1 MKKMT
6 DNMEEATNKKYSA
19 YNAIYSVDIE
29 SRIKNIFW
37 GLFITMICILFV
49 PWTQNINTSG
59 IVTTQFQEQRPQQIN
74 SVIPGKI
81 IKWWVKEGDFV
92 QKGDTIVEL
101 ADTKDDYLD
110 PRLIERTNDQLIAKK
125 QKVDFYDNKIS
136 SINGQLIAI
145 EAGFKL
151 KESSIRNKI
160 QQLER
165 KILIDSAELAAAKI
179 DLEVGTNQF
188 NRAGKMLND
197 GIISLV
203 DYERRTQ
210 SFNKAKAGF
219 QEKQQ
224 KFLNTKQ
231 DVLIARIEL
240 NTLKQD
246 VNDKLFKL
254 KGEIASSNTEKSTV
268 IAEVA
273 KNENELS
280 NYRIRGSQ
288 KWLVAPQTGQIIKAK
303 KAGIN
308 EIVKEG
314 EMIVEIVPNVFL
326 YAVELF
332 VKPMD
337 LALLNKG
344 QDVRLQ
350 FDGYPA
356 IVFSGWPSSSY
367 GTFAGKISAIETN
380 RSESGKFR
388 VLIIPDQTVKKWPT
402 NLKIGTGAKGF
413 ALLNDVPIWYELW
426 RQLNGFPPDFYTVEV
441 KGKEKEKGKERETNE
456 K

>member
-1 MKKMT
+1 MKKEIDT
-6 DNMEEATNKKYSA
+6 IDEETGKKYSA
-19 YNAIYSVDIE
+19 YNSIYSVDIE
-29 SRIKNIFW
+29 TRIKNIFW
-37 GLFITMICILFV
+37 GLFFVLVFILFV

-74 SVIPGKI
+74 SIIPGKI

-110 PRLIERTNDQLIAKK
+110 PRLIERTNDQLTAKK
-125 QKVDFYDNKIS
+125 QKVDFYDSKITN
-136 SINGQLIAI
+136 INGQLVAI

-151 KESSIRNKI
+151 QEAAIKNKI

-165 KILIDSAELAAAKI
+165 KILIDSAELSAAKI
-179 DLEVGTNQF
+179 DLEVGTNQY

-231 DVLIARIEL
+231 DVLIARIDL
-240 NTLKQD
+240 NSLKQE

-254 KGEIASSNTEKSTV
+254 KGDIANSNTEKSTV

-288 KWLVAPQTGQIIKAK
+288 KWLLAPQTGQIIKAK

-314 EMIVEIVPNVFL
+314 EMIVEIVPNSFK

-337 LALLNKG
+337 LALINKG

-356 IVFSGWPSSSY
+356 IVFSGWPNSSY

-380 RSESGKFR
+380 RNENGQFR
-388 VLIIPDQTVKKWPT
+388 VLIIPDMTEKKWPS
-402 NLKIGTGAKGF
+402 NLKIGTGAQGF

-426 RQLNGFPPDFYTVEV
+426 RQLNGFPPDFYTIEI
-441 KGKEKEKGKERETNE
+441 KGKDIKTNE
-456 K
+456 KK

>member
-1 MKKMT
+1 MKKEIDT
-6 DNMEEATNKKYSA
+6 IDEETGKKYSA
-19 YNAIYSVDIE
+19 YNSIYSVDIE

-37 GLFITMICILFV
+37 GLFFVLVFILFV

-74 SVIPGKI
+74 SIIPGKI

-125 QKVDFYDNKIS
+125 QKVDFYDSKITN
-136 SINGQLIAI
+136 IKGQIIAI
-145 EAGFKL
+145 EEGFKL
-151 KESSIRNKI
+151 KESAIRNKI

-165 KILIDSAELAAAKI
+165 KILIDSAELSAAKI
-179 DLEVGTNQF
+179 DLEVGTNQY

-254 KGEIASSNTEKSTV
+254 KGDIANSNTEKSTV

-280 NYRIRGSQ
+280 NYRIRGGQ

-314 EMIVEIVPNVFL
+314 EMIVEIVPNSFK

-337 LALLNKG
+337 LALINKG

-356 IVFSGWPSSSY
+356 IVFSGWPNSSY

-380 RSESGKFR
+380 RNENGQFR
-388 VLIIPDQTVKKWPT
+388 VLIIPDMTEKNWPS
-402 NLKIGTGAKGF
+402 NLKIGTGAQGF

-426 RQLNGFPPDFYTVEV
+426 RQLNGFPPDFYTLEV
-441 KGKEKEKGKERETNE
+441 KGKDIKANE
-456 K
+456 KK

>member
-1 MKKMT
+1 MKKVV
-6 DNMEEATNKKYSA
+6 DNIDEETGKKYSA
-19 YNAIYSVDIE
+19 YNSIYRVDIE

-37 GLFITMICILFV
+37 GLFFILIFILFV

-74 SVIPGKI
+74 SIIPGKI

-125 QKVDFYDNKIS
+125 QKVEFYDNKITN
-136 SINGQLIAI
+136 IKGQIIAI
-145 EAGFKL
+145 EEGFKL
-151 KESSIRNKI
+151 KEAAIRNKI

-165 KILIDSAELAAAKI
+165 KILIDSAELAAANV
-179 DLEVGTNQF
+179 DLQVGTNQY

-231 DVLIARIEL
+231 DVLIARIDL

-254 KGEIASSNTEKSTV
+254 KGDIANSNTEKSTV

-288 KWLVAPQTGQIIKAK
+288 KWLLAPQTGQIIKAK

-314 EMIVEIVPNVFL
+314 EMIVEIVPNSFL

-337 LALLNKG
+337 LALINKG

-356 IVFSGWPSSSY
+356 IVFSGWPNSSY

-380 RSESGKFR
+380 RNENGQFR
-388 VLIIPDQTVKKWPT
+388 VLIIPDQKEKNWPS
-402 NLKIGTGAKGF
+402 NLKIGTGAQGF

-426 RQLNGFPPDFYTVEV
+426 RQLNGFPPDFYTIEV
-441 KGKEKEKGKERETNE
+441 KGKDIKANE
-456 K
+456 KK

>member
-1 MKKMT
+1 MKKVL
-6 DNMEEATNKKYSA
+6 DNIDEETGKKYSA
-19 YNAIYSVDIE
+19 YNSIYSVDIE

-37 GLFITMICILFV
+37 GLFFVLVFVLFV

-74 SVIPGKI
+74 SIIPGKI

-125 QKVDFYDNKIS
+125 QKVDFYDSKITN
-136 SINGQLIAI
+136 IKGQIVAI
-145 EAGFKL
+145 EEGFKL
-151 KESSIRNKI
+151 KESAIRNKI

-165 KILIDSAELAAAKI
+165 KILIDSAELSAAKI
-179 DLEVGTNQF
+179 DLEVGTNQY

-254 KGEIASSNTEKSTV
+254 KGDIANSNTEKSTV

-280 NYRIRGSQ
+280 NYRIRGGQ

-314 EMIVEIVPNVFL
+314 EMIVEIVPNSFK

-337 LALLNKG
+337 LALINKG

-356 IVFSGWPSSSY
+356 IVFSGWPNSSY

-380 RSESGKFR
+380 RNENGQFR
-388 VLIIPDQTVKKWPT
+388 VLIIPDMTEKNWPS
-402 NLKIGTGAKGF
+402 NLKIGTGAQGF

-426 RQLNGFPPDFYTVEV
+426 RQLNGFPPDFYTLEV
-441 KGKEKEKGKERETNE
+441 KGKDIKANE
-456 K
+456 KK

>member
-1 MKKMT
+1 MKKEL
-6 DNMEEATNKKYSA
+6 DNIDEATGKKYSA
-19 YNAIYSVDIE
+19 YSSIYSVDIE

-37 GLFITMICILFV
+37 GLFFVLVFILFV

-74 SVIPGKI
+74 SIIPGKI

-110 PRLIERTNDQLIAKK
+110 PRLIERTNDQLVAKK
-125 QKVDFYDNKIS
+125 QKVDFYDNKITN
-136 SINGQLIAI
+136 INGQLIAI

-151 KESSIRNKI
+151 QEAAIKNKI

-165 KILIDSAELAAAKI
+165 KILIDSAELSAAKI
-179 DLEVGTNQF
+179 DLEVGTNQY

-231 DVLIARIEL
+231 DVLIARIDL
-240 NTLKQD
+240 NSLKQE

-254 KGEIASSNTEKSTV
+254 KGDIANSNTEKSTV

-288 KWLVAPQTGQIIKAK
+288 KWLLAPQTGQIIKAK

-314 EMIVEIVPNVFL
+314 EMIVEIVPNSFK

-337 LALLNKG
+337 LALINKG

-356 IVFSGWPSSSY
+356 IVFSGWPNSSY

-380 RSESGKFR
+380 RNENGQFR
-388 VLIIPDQTVKKWPT
+388 VLIIPDMTDKNWPS
-402 NLKIGTGAKGF
+402 NLKIGTGAQGF

-441 KGKEKEKGKERETNE
+441 KGKDTKTNE
-456 K
+456 KK

>member
-1 MKKMT
+1 MKKEIDT
-6 DNMEEATNKKYSA
+6 IDEETGKKYSA
-19 YNAIYSVDIE
+19 YNSIYSVDIE

-37 GLFITMICILFV
+37 GLFFVLVFILFV

-74 SVIPGKI
+74 SIIPGKI

-110 PRLIERTNDQLIAKK
+110 PRLIERTNDQLTAKK
-125 QKVDFYDNKIS
+125 QKVDFYDSKITN
-136 SINGQLIAI
+136 INGQLVAI

-151 KESSIRNKI
+151 QEAAIKNKI

-165 KILIDSAELAAAKI
+165 KILIDSAELSAAKI
-179 DLEVGTNQF
+179 DLEVGTNQY

-231 DVLIARIEL
+231 DVLIARIDL
-240 NTLKQD
+240 NSLKQE

-254 KGEIASSNTEKSTV
+254 KGDIANSNTEKSTV

-288 KWLVAPQTGQIIKAK
+288 KWLLAPQTGQIIKAK

-314 EMIVEIVPNVFL
+314 EMIVEIVPNSFK

-332 VKPMD
+332 IKPMD
-337 LALLNKG
+337 LALINKG

-356 IVFSGWPSSSY
+356 IVFSGWPNSSY

-380 RSESGKFR
+380 RNENGQFR
-388 VLIIPDQTVKKWPT
+388 VLIIPDMTEKNWPS
-402 NLKIGTGAKGF
+402 NLKIGTGAQGF

-426 RQLNGFPPDFYTVEV
+426 RQLNGFPPDFYTLEV
-441 KGKEKEKGKERETNE
+441 KGKDVKANE
-456 K
+456 KK

>member
-1 MKKMT
+1 MKKVL
-6 DNMEEATNKKYSA
+6 DNIDEETGKKYSA
-19 YNAIYSVDIE
+19 YNSIYSVDIE

-37 GLFITMICILFV
+37 GLFFVLVFILFV

-74 SVIPGKI
+74 SIIPGKI

-125 QKVDFYDNKIS
+125 QKVDFYDSKI
-136 SINGQLIAI
+136 INIKGQIVAI
-145 EAGFKL
+145 EEGFKL
-151 KESSIRNKI
+151 KESAIRNKI

-165 KILIDSAELAAAKI
+165 KILIDSAELSAAKI
-179 DLEVGTNQF
+179 DLEVGTNQY

-254 KGEIASSNTEKSTV
+254 KGDIANSNSEKSTV

-280 NYRIRGSQ
+280 NYRIRGGQ

-314 EMIVEIVPNVFL
+314 EMIVEIVPNSFK

-337 LALLNKG
+337 LALINKG

-356 IVFSGWPSSSY
+356 IVFSGWPNSSY

-380 RSESGKFR
+380 RNENGQFR
-388 VLIIPDQTVKKWPT
+388 VLIIPDMTEKNWPS
-402 NLKIGTGAKGF
+402 NLKIGTGAQGF

-426 RQLNGFPPDFYTVEV
+426 RQLNGFPPDFYTLEV
-441 KGKEKEKGKERETNE
+441 KGKDIKANE
-456 K
+456 KK

>member
-1 MKKMT
+1 MKKEIDT
-6 DNMEEATNKKYSA
+6 IDEETGKKYSA
-19 YNAIYSVDIE
+19 YNSIYSVDIE

-37 GLFITMICILFV
+37 GLFFVLVFILFV

-74 SVIPGKI
+74 SIIPGKI

-110 PRLIERTNDQLIAKK
+110 PRLIERTNDQLTAKK
-125 QKVDFYDNKIS
+125 QKVDFYDSKITN
-136 SINGQLIAI
+136 INGQLVAI

-151 KESSIRNKI
+151 QEAAIKNKI

-165 KILIDSAELAAAKI
+165 KILIDSAELSAAKI
-179 DLEVGTNQF
+179 DLEVGTNQY

-231 DVLIARIEL
+231 DVLIARIDL
-240 NTLKQD
+240 NSLKQE

-254 KGEIASSNTEKSTV
+254 KGDIANSNTEKSTV

-288 KWLVAPQTGQIIKAK
+288 KWLLAPQTGQIIKAK

-314 EMIVEIVPNVFL
+314 EMIVEIVPNSFK

-337 LALLNKG
+337 LALINKG

-356 IVFSGWPSSSY
+356 LVFSGWPNSSY

-380 RSESGKFR
+380 RNENGQFR
-388 VLIIPDQTVKKWPT
+388 VLIIPDMTEKNWPS
-402 NLKIGTGAKGF
+402 NLKIGTGAQGF

-426 RQLNGFPPDFYTVEV
+426 RQLNGFPPDFYTIEI
-441 KGKEKEKGKERETNE
+441 KGKDIKTNE
-456 K
+456 KK

>member
-1 MKKMT
+1 MKKELDT
-6 DNMEEATNKKYSA
+6 IDEETGKKYSA
-19 YNAIYSVDIE
+19 YNSIYSVDIE
-29 SRIKNIFW
+29 TRIKNIFW
-37 GLFITMICILFV
+37 GLFFVLVFILFV

-74 SVIPGKI
+74 SIIPGKI

-125 QKVDFYDNKIS
+125 QKVDFYDSKITN
-136 SINGQLIAI
+136 INGQLIAI

-151 KESSIRNKI
+151 QEAAIRNKI

-165 KILIDSAELAAAKI
+165 KILIDSAELSAAKI
-179 DLEVGTNQF
+179 DLEVGTNQY

-231 DVLIARIEL
+231 DVLIARIDL
-240 NTLKQD
+240 NSLKQE

-254 KGEIASSNTEKSTV
+254 KGDIANANTEKSTV

-280 NYRIRGSQ
+280 NYRIRGGQ

-314 EMIVEIVPNVFL
+314 EMIVEIVPNSFK

-337 LALLNKG
+337 LALINKG

-356 IVFSGWPSSSY
+356 IVFSGWPNSSY

-380 RSESGKFR
+380 RNENGQFR
-388 VLIIPDQTVKKWPT
+388 VLIIPDMTEKNWPS
-402 NLKIGTGAKGF
+402 NLKIGTGAQGF

-426 RQLNGFPPDFYTVEV
+426 RQLNGFPPDFYTIEV
-441 KGKEKEKGKERETNE
+441 KGKDIKNNE
-456 K
+456 KK

>member
-1 MKKMT
+1 MKKVY
-6 DNMEEATNKKYSA
+6 DPIDDAAGENYSA
-19 YNAIYSVDIE
+19 YDAIYSVDIE
-29 SRIKNIFW
+29 SRIKNIFL
-37 GLFITMICILFV
+37 GLLVVFLFILFV
-49 PWTQNINTSG
+49 PWTQNINTPG
-59 IVTTQFQEQRPQQIN
+59 VVTTQFQEQRPQQIN
-74 SVIPGKI
+74 SIIPGKI

-110 PRLIERTNDQLIAKK
+110 PRLIERTNDQLTAKK
-125 QKVDFYDNKIS
+125 QKVDFYDAKIT

-151 KESSIRNKI
+151 KEASIKNKI

-165 KILIDSAELAAAKI
+165 KILIDSADLSAAKV

-188 NRAGKMLND
+188 NRASKMLND

-231 DVLIARIEL
+231 DVLIAKIEL

-254 KGEIASSNTEKSTV
+254 KGETANANSEKSTV

-288 KWLVAPQTGQIIKAK
+288 KWLLAPQTGQIIKAK

-314 EMIVEIVPNVFL
+314 EMIVEIVPNTFL

-356 IVFSGWPSSSY
+356 IVFSGWPNSSY

-380 RSESGKFR
+380 RNENGQFR
-388 VLIIPDQTVKKWPT
+388 VLIVPDEKEKKWPS
-402 NLKIGTGAKGF
+402 NLKIGTGAQGF
-413 ALLNDVPIWYELW
+413 ALLNNVPIWYELW

-441 KGKEKEKGKERETNE
+441 KGKDTKANE
-456 K
+456 KK

>member
-1 MKKMT
+1 MKKVL
-6 DNMEEATNKKYSA
+6 DNIDEETGKKYSA
-19 YNAIYSVDIE
+19 YNSIYRVDIE

-37 GLFITMICILFV
+37 GLFFILIFILFV

-74 SVIPGKI
+74 SIIPGKI

-125 QKVDFYDNKIS
+125 QKVEFYDNKITN
-136 SINGQLIAI
+136 IKGQIIAI
-145 EAGFKL
+145 EEGFKL
-151 KESSIRNKI
+151 KEAAIRNKI

-165 KILIDSAELAAAKI
+165 KILIDSAELAAANV
-179 DLEVGTNQF
+179 DLQVGTNQY

-231 DVLIARIEL
+231 DVLIARIDL

-254 KGEIASSNTEKSTV
+254 KGDIANSNTEKSTV

-288 KWLVAPQTGQIIKAK
+288 KWLLAPQTGQIIKAK

-314 EMIVEIVPNVFL
+314 EMIVEIVPNSFL

-337 LALLNKG
+337 LALINKG

-356 IVFSGWPSSSY
+356 IVFSGWPNSSY

-380 RSESGKFR
+380 RNENGQFR
-388 VLIIPDQTVKKWPT
+388 VLIIPDQKEKNWPS
-402 NLKIGTGAKGF
+402 NLKIGTGAQGF

-426 RQLNGFPPDFYTVEV
+426 RQLNGFPPDFYTIEV
-441 KGKEKEKGKERETNE
+441 KGKDIKANE
-456 K
+456 KK

>member
-1 MKKMT
+1 MKKEL
-6 DNMEEATNKKYSA
+6 DNIDEETGKKYSA
-19 YNAIYSVDIE
+19 NNSIYSVDIE

-37 GLFITMICILFV
+37 GLFFVLILFLFV

-74 SVIPGKI
+74 SIIPGKI

-92 QKGDTIVEL
+92 KKGDTIVEL

-110 PRLIERTNDQLIAKK
+110 PRLIERTNDQLTAKK
-125 QKVDFYDNKIS
+125 QKVEFYDNKITN
-136 SINGQLIAI
+136 INGQIVAI
-145 EAGFKL
+145 EEGFKL
-151 KESSIRNKI
+151 KEAAIRNKI

-165 KILIDSAELAAAKI
+165 KILIDSAELAAANV
-179 DLEVGTNQF
+179 DLQVGTNQY
-188 NRAGKMLND
+188 NRAGKMLSD

-231 DVLIARIEL
+231 DVLIARIDL

-254 KGEIASSNTEKSTV
+254 KGDIANSNTEKSTV

-280 NYRIRGSQ
+280 NYRIRGGQ
-288 KWLVAPQTGQIIKAK
+288 KWLLAPQTGQIIKAK

-314 EMIVEIVPNVFL
+314 EMIVEIVPNSFF

-337 LALLNKG
+337 LALINKG

-356 IVFSGWPSSSY
+356 IVFSGWPNSSY

-380 RSESGKFR
+380 RNENGQFR
-388 VLIIPDQTVKKWPT
+388 VLIIPDQKEKNWPS
-402 NLKIGTGAKGF
+402 NLKIGTGAQGF

-441 KGKEKEKGKERETNE
+441 KGKDTKTNE
-456 K
+456 KK

>member
-1 MKKMT
+1 MKKVL
-6 DNMEEATNKKYSA
+6 DNIDEETGKKYSA
-19 YNAIYSVDIE
+19 YNSIYSVDIE

-37 GLFITMICILFV
+37 GLFFVLVFILFV

-74 SVIPGKI
+74 SIIPGKI
-81 IKWWVKEGDFV
+81 IKWWVKEGDYV

-125 QKVDFYDNKIS
+125 QKVDFYDNKITN
-136 SINGQLIAI
+136 IKGQLVAI
-145 EAGFKL
+145 EEGFKL
-151 KESSIRNKI
+151 KEAAIKNKI

-165 KILIDSAELAAAKI
+165 KILIDSAELSAAKI
-179 DLEVGTNQF
+179 DLEVGTNQY

-254 KGEIASSNTEKSTV
+254 KGDIANSNTEKSTV

-280 NYRIRGSQ
+280 NYRIRGTQ
-288 KWLVAPQTGQIIKAK
+288 KWLLAPQTGQIIKAK

-314 EMIVEIVPNVFL
+314 EMIVEIVPNSFK

-337 LALLNKG
+337 LALINKG

-356 IVFSGWPSSSY
+356 IVFSGWPNSSY

-380 RSESGKFR
+380 RNENGQFR
-388 VLIIPDQTVKKWPT
+388 VLIIPDTKEKNWPS
-402 NLKIGTGAKGF
+402 NLKIGTGAQGF

-426 RQLNGFPPDFYTVEV
+426 RQLNGFPPDFYTIEV
-441 KGKEKEKGKERETNE
+441 KGKDIKANE
-456 K
+456 KK

>member
-1 MKKMT
+1 MKKVL
-6 DNMEEATNKKYSA
+6 DNIDEETGKKYSA
-19 YNAIYSVDIE
+19 YNSIYSVDIE

-37 GLFITMICILFV
+37 GLFFVLVFILFV

-74 SVIPGKI
+74 SIIPGKI

-125 QKVDFYDNKIS
+125 QKVDFYDNKITN
-136 SINGQLIAI
+136 IKGQLVAI
-145 EAGFKL
+145 EEGFKL
-151 KESSIRNKI
+151 KEAAIKNKI

-165 KILIDSAELAAAKI
+165 KILIDSAELSAAKI
-179 DLEVGTNQF
+179 DLEVGTNQY

-254 KGEIASSNTEKSTV
+254 KGDIANSNTEKSTV

-288 KWLVAPQTGQIIKAK
+288 KWLLAPQTGQIIKAK

-314 EMIVEIVPNVFL
+314 EMIVEIVPNSFK

-337 LALLNKG
+337 LALINKG

-356 IVFSGWPSSSY
+356 IVFSGWPNSSY

-380 RSESGKFR
+380 RNENGQFR
-388 VLIIPDQTVKKWPT
+388 VLIIPDMKEKNWPS
-402 NLKIGTGAKGF
+402 NLKIGTGAQGV
-413 ALLNDVPIWYELW
+413 ALLNEVPRWYE
-426 RQLNGFPPDFYTVEV
+426 
-441 KGKEKEKGKERETNE
+441 
-456 K
+456 

>member
-1 MKKMT
+1 MKKVL
-6 DNMEEATNKKYSA
+6 DNIDEETGKKYSA
-19 YNAIYSVDIE
+19 YNSIYSVDIE

-37 GLFITMICILFV
+37 GLFFVLIFILFV

-74 SVIPGKI
+74 SIIPGKI

-110 PRLIERTNDQLIAKK
+110 PRLIERTNDQLTAKK
-125 QKVDFYDNKIS
+125 QKVEFYDNKITN
-136 SINGQLIAI
+136 INGQVIAI
-145 EAGFKL
+145 EEGFKL
-151 KESSIRNKI
+151 KEAAIRNKI

-165 KILIDSAELAAAKI
+165 KILIDSAELSAAKI
-179 DLEVGTNQF
+179 DLEVGTNQYT
-188 NRAGKMLND
+188 RAGKMLND

-231 DVLIARIEL
+231 DVLIARIDL

-254 KGEIASSNTEKSTV
+254 KGDIANSNTEKSTV

-288 KWLVAPQTGQIIKAK
+288 KWLLAPQTGQIIKAK

-314 EMIVEIVPNVFL
+314 EMIVEIVPNSFL

-337 LALLNKG
+337 LALINKG

-356 IVFSGWPSSSY
+356 IVFSGWPNSSY

-380 RSESGKFR
+380 RNENGQFR
-388 VLIIPDQTVKKWPT
+388 VLIIPDMTEKNWPS
-402 NLKIGTGAKGF
+402 NLKIGTGAQGF

-426 RQLNGFPPDFYTVEV
+426 RQLNGFPPDFYTIEV
-441 KGKEKEKGKERETNE
+441 KGKDIKANE
-456 K
+456 KK

>member
-1 MKKMT
+1 MI
-6 DNMEEATNKKYSA
+6 DNTEEAASKKYSA

-37 GLFITMICILFV
+37 GLFFVLVFILFV

-74 SVIPGKI
+74 SIIPGKI

-125 QKVDFYDNKIS
+125 QKVDFYDSKITN
-136 SINGQLIAI
+136 IKGQLVAI
-145 EAGFKL
+145 EEGFKL
-151 KESSIRNKI
+151 KEAAIKNKI

-179 DLEVGTNQF
+179 DLEVGTNQY

-246 VNDKLFKL
+246 INDKLFKL
-254 KGEIASSNTEKSTV
+254 KGDIDNSNTEKSTV

-280 NYRIRGSQ
+280 NYRIRGGQ
-288 KWLVAPQTGQIIKAK
+288 KWLLAPQTGQIIKAK

-314 EMIVEIVPNVFL
+314 EMIVEIVPNSFK

-337 LALLNKG
+337 LALINKG

-356 IVFSGWPSSSY
+356 IVFSGWPNSSY

-380 RSESGKFR
+380 RNENGQFR
-388 VLIIPDQTVKKWPT
+388 VLIIPDMTEKNWPS
-402 NLKIGTGAKGF
+402 NLKIGTGAQGF

-426 RQLNGFPPDFYTVEV
+426 RQLNGFPPDFYTIEV
-441 KGKEKEKGKERETNE
+441 KGKDIKKNE
-456 K
+456 KK

>member
-1 MKKMT
+1 MKKELDT
-6 DNMEEATNKKYSA
+6 IDEETGKKYSA
-19 YNAIYSVDIE
+19 YNSIYSVDIE

-37 GLFITMICILFV
+37 GLFIVLIFILFV

-74 SVIPGKI
+74 SIIPGKI

-110 PRLIERTNDQLIAKK
+110 PRLIERTNDQLTAKK
-125 QKVDFYDNKIS
+125 QKVDFYDSKITN
-136 SINGQLIAI
+136 IKGQLVAI
-145 EAGFKL
+145 EEGFKL
-151 KESSIRNKI
+151 KEAAIKNKI

-165 KILIDSAELAAAKI
+165 KILIDSAELSAAKI
-179 DLEVGTNQF
+179 DLEVGTNQY

-246 VNDKLFKL
+246 INDKLFKL
-254 KGEIASSNTEKSTV
+254 KGDIANSNTEKSTV

-280 NYRIRGSQ
+280 NYRIRGGQ

-314 EMIVEIVPNVFL
+314 EMIVEIVPNSFK

-337 LALLNKG
+337 LALINKG

-356 IVFSGWPSSSY
+356 IVFSGWPNSSY

-380 RSESGKFR
+380 RNENGQFR
-388 VLIIPDQTVKKWPT
+388 VLIIPDMTEKNWPS
-402 NLKIGTGAKGF
+402 NLKIGTGAQGF

-426 RQLNGFPPDFYTVEV
+426 RQLNGFPPDFYTLEV
-441 KGKEKEKGKERETNE
+441 KGKDIKKNE
-456 K
+456 KK

>member
-1 MKKMT
+1 MKKVL
-6 DNMEEATNKKYSA
+6 DNIDEETGKKYSA
-19 YNAIYSVDIE
+19 YNSIYSVDIE

-37 GLFITMICILFV
+37 GLFFVLIFILFV

-74 SVIPGKI
+74 SIIPGKI

-110 PRLIERTNDQLIAKK
+110 PRLIERTNDQLTAKK
-125 QKVDFYDNKIS
+125 QKVDFYDNKITN
-136 SINGQLIAI
+136 IKGQLIAI
-145 EAGFKL
+145 EEGFKL
-151 KESSIRNKI
+151 KEAAIKNKI

-165 KILIDSAELAAAKI
+165 KILIDSAELSAANV
-179 DLEVGTNQF
+179 DLQVGTNQY

-224 KFLNTKQ
+224 NFLNTKQ
-231 DVLIARIEL
+231 DVLIARIDL

-254 KGEIASSNTEKSTV
+254 KGDIANSNTEKSTV

-288 KWLVAPQTGQIIKAK
+288 KWLLAPQTGQIIKAK

-314 EMIVEIVPNVFL
+314 EMIVEIVPNSFL

-337 LALLNKG
+337 LALINKG

-356 IVFSGWPSSSY
+356 IVFSGWPNSSY

-380 RSESGKFR
+380 RNENGQFR
-388 VLIIPDQTVKKWPT
+388 VLVIPDQKEKNWPS
-402 NLKIGTGAKGF
+402 NLKIGTGAQGF

-426 RQLNGFPPDFYTVEV
+426 RQLNGFPPDFYTIEV
-441 KGKEKEKGKERETNE
+441 KGKDIKANE
-456 K
+456 KK

>member
-1 MKKMT
+1 MKKVL
-6 DNMEEATNKKYSA
+6 DNIDEETGKKYSA
-19 YNAIYSVDIE
+19 YNSIYSVDIE

-37 GLFITMICILFV
+37 GMFFVLIFILFV

-74 SVIPGKI
+74 SIIPGKI
-81 IKWWVKEGDFV
+81 VKWWVKEGDFV

-125 QKVDFYDNKIS
+125 QKVEFYDNKITN
-136 SINGQLIAI
+136 IKGQLIAI

-151 KESSIRNKI
+151 QESSIKNKI

-165 KILIDSAELAAAKI
+165 KILIDSAELAAANV
-179 DLEVGTNQF
+179 DLQVGTNQY

-240 NTLKQD
+240 NSLKQE

-254 KGEIASSNTEKSTV
+254 KGDIANSNTEKSTV

-288 KWLVAPQTGQIIKAK
+288 KWLLAPQTGQIIKAK

-314 EMIVEIVPNVFL
+314 EMIVEIVPNSFL

-332 VKPMD
+332 IKPMD
-337 LALLNKG
+337 LALINKG

-356 IVFSGWPSSSY
+356 IVFSGWPNSSY

-380 RSESGKFR
+380 RNENGQFR
-388 VLIIPDQTVKKWPT
+388 VLIIPDQKEKNWPS
-402 NLKIGTGAKGF
+402 NLKIGTGAQGF

-426 RQLNGFPPDFYTVEV
+426 RQLNGFPPDFYTIEV
-441 KGKEKEKGKERETNE
+441 KGKDIKANE
-456 K
+456 KK

>member
-1 MKKMT
+1 MKQEL
-6 DNMEEATNKKYSA
+6 DNIDEATGKKYSA
-19 YNAIYSVDIE
+19 YKSIYSVDIE

-37 GLFITMICILFV
+37 GLLAVLILILFV

-59 IVTTQFQEQRPQQIN
+59 VVTTQFQEQRPQQIN
-74 SVIPGKI
+74 SIIPGKI
-81 IKWWVKEGDFV
+81 IKWWVKEGDYV

-110 PRLIERTNDQLIAKK
+110 PKLIERTNDQLTAKK
-125 QKVDFYDNKIS
+125 QKVDFYDAKINN
-136 SINGQLIAI
+136 IKGQLIAI

-151 KESSIRNKI
+151 KEASIKNKI
-160 QQLER
+160 EQLQR
-165 KILIDSAELAAAKI
+165 KILIDSAELAAANI
-179 DLEVGTNQF
+179 DLQVGTNQY

-254 KGEIASSNTEKSTV
+254 KGDIANSNSEKSTV

-288 KWLVAPQTGQIIKAK
+288 KWLIAPQTGQIIKAK

-314 EMIVEIVPNVFL
+314 EMIVEIVPNSFL

-356 IVFSGWPSSSY
+356 IVFSGWPNSSY

-380 RSESGKFR
+380 RNEQGQFR
-388 VLIIPDQTVKKWPT
+388 VLIIPDENEKKWPS
-402 NLKIGTGAKGF
+402 NLKIGTGAQGF
-413 ALLNDVPIWYELW
+413 ALLNNVPIWYELW
-426 RQLNGFPPDFYTVEV
+426 RQLNGFPPDFYKVEI
-441 KGKEKEKGKERETNE
+441 KGKDTKANE
-456 K
+456 KK

>member
-1 MKKMT
+1 MKKMI
-6 DNMEEATNKKYSA
+6 DNTEEAASKKYSA

-37 GLFITMICILFV
+37 GLFFVLVFILFV

-74 SVIPGKI
+74 SIIPGKI

-110 PRLIERTNDQLIAKK
+110 PRLIERTNDQLVAKK
-125 QKVDFYDNKIS
+125 QKVDFYDSKITN
-136 SINGQLIAI
+136 IKGQLVAI
-145 EAGFKL
+145 EEGFKL
-151 KESSIRNKI
+151 KEAAIKNKI

-179 DLEVGTNQF
+179 DLEVGTNQY

-246 VNDKLFKL
+246 INDKLFKL
-254 KGEIASSNTEKSTV
+254 KGDIDNSNTEKSTV

-280 NYRIRGSQ
+280 NYRIRGGQ
-288 KWLVAPQTGQIIKAK
+288 KWLLAPQTGQIIKAK

-314 EMIVEIVPNVFL
+314 EMIVEIVPNSFK

-337 LALLNKG
+337 LALINKG

-356 IVFSGWPSSSY
+356 IVFSGWPNSSY

-380 RSESGKFR
+380 RNENGQFR
-388 VLIIPDQTVKKWPT
+388 VLIIPDMTEKNWPS
-402 NLKIGTGAKGF
+402 NLKIGTGAQGF

-426 RQLNGFPPDFYTVEV
+426 RQLNGFPPDFYTIEV
-441 KGKEKEKGKERETNE
+441 KGKDIKKNE
-456 K
+456 KK

>member
-1 MKKMT
+1 MKKVL
-6 DNMEEATNKKYSA
+6 DNIDEETGKKYSA
-19 YNAIYSVDIE
+19 YNSIYSVDIE

-37 GLFITMICILFV
+37 GLFFVLVFILFV

-74 SVIPGKI
+74 SIIPGKI

-125 QKVDFYDNKIS
+125 QKVDFYDSKITN
-136 SINGQLIAI
+136 IKGQIVAI
-145 EAGFKL
+145 EEGFKL
-151 KESSIRNKI
+151 KESAIRNKI

-165 KILIDSAELAAAKI
+165 KILIDSAELSAAKI
-179 DLEVGTNQF
+179 DLEVGTNQY

-254 KGEIASSNTEKSTV
+254 KGDIANSNTEKSTV

-280 NYRIRGSQ
+280 NYRIRGGQ

-314 EMIVEIVPNVFL
+314 EMIVEIVPNSFK
-326 YAVELF
+326 YAIELF

-337 LALLNKG
+337 LALINKG

-356 IVFSGWPSSSY
+356 IVFSGWPNSSY

-380 RSESGKFR
+380 RNENGQFR
-388 VLIIPDQTVKKWPT
+388 VLIIPDMTEKNWPS
-402 NLKIGTGAKGF
+402 NLKIGTGAQGF

-426 RQLNGFPPDFYTVEV
+426 RQLNGFPPDFYTIEV
-441 KGKEKEKGKERETNE
+441 KGKDIKANE
-456 K
+456 KK

>member
-1 MKKMT
+1 MKKVL
-6 DNMEEATNKKYSA
+6 DNIDEETGKKYAA
-19 YNAIYSVDIE
+19 YNSIYSVDIE

-37 GLFITMICILFV
+37 GLFFVLVFILFV

-74 SVIPGKI
+74 SIIPGKI

-125 QKVDFYDNKIS
+125 QKVDFYDSKITN
-136 SINGQLIAI
+136 IKGQIVAI
-145 EAGFKL
+145 EEGFKL
-151 KESSIRNKI
+151 KESAIRNKI

-165 KILIDSAELAAAKI
+165 KILIDSAELSAAKI
-179 DLEVGTNQF
+179 DLEVGTNQY

-254 KGEIASSNTEKSTV
+254 KGDIANSNTEKSTV

-280 NYRIRGSQ
+280 NYRIRGGQ

-314 EMIVEIVPNVFL
+314 EMIVEIVPNSFK

-337 LALLNKG
+337 LALINKG

-356 IVFSGWPSSSY
+356 IVFSGWPNSSY

-380 RSESGKFR
+380 RNENGQFR
-388 VLIIPDQTVKKWPT
+388 VLIIPDMTEKNWPS
-402 NLKIGTGAKGF
+402 NLKIGTGTQGF

-426 RQLNGFPPDFYTVEV
+426 RQLNGFPPDFYTLEV
-441 KGKEKEKGKERETNE
+441 KGKDIKANE
-456 K
+456 KK

>member
-1 MKKMT
+1 MKKVL
-6 DNMEEATNKKYSA
+6 DNIDEETGKKYSA
-19 YNAIYSVDIE
+19 YNSIYSVDIE

-37 GLFITMICILFV
+37 GLFFVLVFILFV

-74 SVIPGKI
+74 SIIPGKI

-125 QKVDFYDNKIS
+125 QKVDFYDSKITN
-136 SINGQLIAI
+136 IKGQIVAI
-145 EAGFKL
+145 EEGFKL
-151 KESSIRNKI
+151 KESAIRNKI

-165 KILIDSAELAAAKI
+165 KILIDSAELSAAKI
-179 DLEVGTNQF
+179 DLEVGTNQY

-254 KGEIASSNTEKSTV
+254 KGDIANSNTEKSTV

-280 NYRIRGSQ
+280 NYRIRGGQ

-314 EMIVEIVPNVFL
+314 EMIVEIVPNSFK

-332 VKPMD
+332 IKPMD
-337 LALLNKG
+337 LALINKG

-356 IVFSGWPSSSY
+356 IVFSGWPNSSY

-380 RSESGKFR
+380 RNENGQFR
-388 VLIIPDQTVKKWPT
+388 VLIIPDMTVKNWPS
-402 NLKIGTGAKGF
+402 NLKIGTGAQGF

-426 RQLNGFPPDFYTVEV
+426 RQLNGFPPDFYTLEV
-441 KGKEKEKGKERETNE
+441 KGKDIKANE
-456 K
+456 KK

>member
-1 MKKMT
+1 MKQVL
-6 DNMEEATNKKYSA
+6 DNIDEETGKKYSA
-19 YNAIYSVDIE
+19 YNSIYSVDIE

-37 GLFITMICILFV
+37 GLLVVLILILFV

-59 IVTTQFQEQRPQQIN
+59 VVTTQFQEQRPQQIN
-74 SVIPGKI
+74 SIIPGKI
-81 IKWWVKEGDFV
+81 IKWWVKEGDYV

-110 PRLIERTNDQLIAKK
+110 PRLIERTNDQLTAKK
-125 QKVDFYDNKIS
+125 QKVDFYDSKIS
-136 SINGQLIAI
+136 NIKGQLIAI

-151 KESSIRNKI
+151 KEASIKNKI
-160 QQLER
+160 EQLQR
-165 KILIDSAELAAAKI
+165 KILIDSAELAAANI
-179 DLEVGTNQF
+179 DLQVGTNQY

-254 KGEIASSNTEKSTV
+254 KGDIANSNSEKSTV

-288 KWLVAPQTGQIIKAK
+288 KWLIAPQTGQIIKAK

-314 EMIVEIVPNVFL
+314 EMIVEIVPNSFL

-356 IVFSGWPSSSY
+356 IVFSGWPNSSY

-380 RSESGKFR
+380 RNENGQFR
-388 VLIIPDQTVKKWPT
+388 VLIIPDEKDKKWPS
-402 NLKIGTGAKGF
+402 NLKIGTGAQGF
-413 ALLNDVPIWYELW
+413 ALLNNVPIWYELW
-426 RQLNGFPPDFYTVEV
+426 RQLNGFPPDFYKVEI
-441 KGKEKEKGKERETNE
+441 KGKDNKANE
-456 K
+456 KK

>member
-1 MKKMT
+1 MKNVL
-6 DNMEEATNKKYSA
+6 DNIDEETGKKYSA
-19 YNAIYSVDIE
+19 YNSIYSVDIE

-37 GLFITMICILFV
+37 GLFFVLIFILFV

-74 SVIPGKI
+74 SIIPGKI

-125 QKVDFYDNKIS
+125 QKVEFYDNKITN
-136 SINGQLIAI
+136 IKGQIVAI
-145 EAGFKL
+145 EEGFKL
-151 KESSIRNKI
+151 KEAAIRNKI

-165 KILIDSAELAAAKI
+165 KILIDSAELAAANV
-179 DLEVGTNQF
+179 DLQVGTNQY

-254 KGEIASSNTEKSTV
+254 KGDIANSNTEKSTV

-288 KWLVAPQTGQIIKAK
+288 KWLLAPQTGQIIKAK

-314 EMIVEIVPNVFL
+314 EMIVEIVPNSFL

-337 LALLNKG
+337 LALINKG

-356 IVFSGWPSSSY
+356 IVFSGWPNSSY

-380 RSESGKFR
+380 RNENGQFR
-388 VLIIPDQTVKKWPT
+388 VLIIPDQKEKNWPS
-402 NLKIGTGAKGF
+402 NLKIGTGAQGF

-426 RQLNGFPPDFYTVEV
+426 RQLNGFPPDFYTIEV
-441 KGKEKEKGKERETNE
+441 KGKDIKANE
-456 K
+456 KK

>member
-1 MKKMT
+1 MKKELDT
-6 DNMEEATNKKYSA
+6 IDKETGKKYSA
-19 YNAIYSVDIE
+19 YNSIYSVDIE

-37 GLFITMICILFV
+37 GLFFVLILVLFV

-59 IVTTQFQEQRPQQIN
+59 VVTTQFQEQRPQQIN
-74 SVIPGKI
+74 SIIPGKI

-125 QKVDFYDNKIS
+125 QKVEFYDNKITN
-136 SINGQLIAI
+136 INGQLIAI

-151 KESSIRNKI
+151 KESSINNKI

-165 KILIDSAELAAAKI
+165 KILIDSAELAAANI
-179 DLEVGTNQF
+179 DLQVGTNQF

-203 DYERRTQ
+203 DYEKRTQ
-210 SFNKAKAGF
+210 SFNKATAGF

-231 DVLIARIEL
+231 DVLIARIDL
-240 NTLKQD
+240 NSLKQD

-254 KGEIASSNTEKSTV
+254 KGDIANSNTEKSTV

-288 KWLVAPQTGQIIKAK
+288 KWLLAPQTGQIIKAK

-314 EMIVEIVPNVFL
+314 EMIVEIVPNSFL

-337 LALLNKG
+337 LALINKG

-356 IVFSGWPSSSY
+356 IVFSGWPNSSY

-380 RSESGKFR
+380 RNENGQFR
-388 VLIIPDQTVKKWPT
+388 VLIIPDEKDKRWPT
-402 NLKIGTGAKGF
+402 NLKIGTGAQGF

-426 RQLNGFPPDFYTVEV
+426 RQLNGFPPDFYTIEV
-441 KGKEKEKGKERETNE
+441 KGKDIKVNE
-456 K
+456 KK

>member
-1 MKKMT
+1 MKKEIDT
-6 DNMEEATNKKYSA
+6 IDEETGKKYSA
-19 YNAIYSVDIE
+19 YNSIYSVDIE

-37 GLFITMICILFV
+37 GLFFVLVFILFV

-74 SVIPGKI
+74 SIIPGKI

-110 PRLIERTNDQLIAKK
+110 PRLIERTNDQLTAKK
-125 QKVDFYDNKIS
+125 QKVDFYDSKITN
-136 SINGQLIAI
+136 INGKLVAI

-151 KESSIRNKI
+151 QEAAIKNKI

-165 KILIDSAELAAAKI
+165 KILIDSAELSAAKI
-179 DLEVGTNQF
+179 DLEVGTNQY

-231 DVLIARIEL
+231 DVLIARIDL
-240 NTLKQD
+240 NSLKQE

-254 KGEIASSNTEKSTV
+254 KGDIANSNTEKSTV

-288 KWLVAPQTGQIIKAK
+288 KWLLAPQTGQIIKAK

-314 EMIVEIVPNVFL
+314 EMIVEIVPNSFK

-337 LALLNKG
+337 LALINKG

-356 IVFSGWPSSSY
+356 IVFSGWPNSSY

-380 RSESGKFR
+380 RNENGQFR
-388 VLIIPDQTVKKWPT
+388 VLIIPDMTEKNWPS
-402 NLKIGTGAKGF
+402 NLKIGTGAQGF

-426 RQLNGFPPDFYTVEV
+426 RQLNGFPPDFYTIEI
-441 KGKEKEKGKERETNE
+441 KGKDIKTNE
-456 K
+456 KK

>member
-1 MKKMT
+1 MKKVL
-6 DNMEEATNKKYSA
+6 DNIDEETGKKYSA
-19 YNAIYSVDIE
+19 YNSIYSVDIE

-37 GLFITMICILFV
+37 GLFFVLVFILFV

-74 SVIPGKI
+74 SIIPGKI

-125 QKVDFYDNKIS
+125 QKVDFYDSKITN
-136 SINGQLIAI
+136 IKGQIVAI
-145 EAGFKL
+145 EEGFKL
-151 KESSIRNKI
+151 KESAIRNKI

-165 KILIDSAELAAAKI
+165 KILIDSAELSAAKI
-179 DLEVGTNQF
+179 DLEVGTNQY

-254 KGEIASSNTEKSTV
+254 KGDIANSNSEKSTV

-280 NYRIRGSQ
+280 NYRIRGGQ

-314 EMIVEIVPNVFL
+314 EMIVEIVPNSFK

-337 LALLNKG
+337 LALINKG

-356 IVFSGWPSSSY
+356 IVFSGWPNSSY

-380 RSESGKFR
+380 RNENGQFR
-388 VLIIPDQTVKKWPT
+388 VLIIPDMSVKNWPS
-402 NLKIGTGAKGF
+402 NLKIGTGAQGF

-426 RQLNGFPPDFYTVEV
+426 RQLNGFPPDFYTLEV
-441 KGKEKEKGKERETNE
+441 KGKDIKANE
-456 K
+456 KK

>member
-1 MKKMT
+1 MKKVL
-6 DNMEEATNKKYSA
+6 DNIDEETGKKYSA
-19 YNAIYSVDIE
+19 YNSIYSVDIE

-37 GLFITMICILFV
+37 GLFFVLVFILFV

-74 SVIPGKI
+74 SIIPGKI

-125 QKVDFYDNKIS
+125 QKVDFYDSKITN
-136 SINGQLIAI
+136 IKGQIVAI
-145 EAGFKL
+145 EEGFKL
-151 KESSIRNKI
+151 KESAIRNKI

-165 KILIDSAELAAAKI
+165 KILIDSAELSAAKI
-179 DLEVGTNQF
+179 DLEVGTNQY

-254 KGEIASSNTEKSTV
+254 KGDIANSNTEKSTV

-280 NYRIRGSQ
+280 NYRIRGGQ

-314 EMIVEIVPNVFL
+314 EMIVEIVPNSFK

-337 LALLNKG
+337 LALINKG

-356 IVFSGWPSSSY
+356 IVFSGWPNSSY

-380 RSESGKFR
+380 RNENGQFR
-388 VLIIPDQTVKKWPT
+388 VLIIPDQKEKNWPS
-402 NLKIGTGAKGF
+402 NLKIGTGAQGF

-426 RQLNGFPPDFYTVEV
+426 RQLNGFPPDFYTLEV
-441 KGKEKEKGKERETNE
+441 KGKDIKANE
-456 K
+456 KK

>member
-1 MKKMT
+1 MKKVL
-6 DNMEEATNKKYSA
+6 DNIDEETGKKYSA
-19 YNAIYSVDIE
+19 YNSIYRVDIE

-37 GLFITMICILFV
+37 GLFFVLIFILFV

-74 SVIPGKI
+74 SIIPGKI

-125 QKVDFYDNKIS
+125 QKVEFYDNKITN
-136 SINGQLIAI
+136 IKGQIIAI
-145 EAGFKL
+145 EEGFKL
-151 KESSIRNKI
+151 KEAAIRNKI

-165 KILIDSAELAAAKI
+165 KILIDSAELAAANV
-179 DLEVGTNQF
+179 DLQVGTNQY

-231 DVLIARIEL
+231 DVLIARIDL

-254 KGEIASSNTEKSTV
+254 KGDIANSNTEKSTV

-288 KWLVAPQTGQIIKAK
+288 KWLLAPQTGQIIKAK

-314 EMIVEIVPNVFL
+314 EMIVEIVPNSFL

-337 LALLNKG
+337 LALINKG

-356 IVFSGWPSSSY
+356 IVFSGWPNSSY

-380 RSESGKFR
+380 RNENGQFR
-388 VLIIPDQTVKKWPT
+388 VLIIPDQKEKNWPS
-402 NLKIGTGAKGF
+402 NLKIGTGAQGF

-426 RQLNGFPPDFYTVEV
+426 RQLNGFPPDFYTIEV
-441 KGKEKEKGKERETNE
+441 KGKDIKANE
-456 K
+456 KK

>member
-1 MKKMT
+1 MKKVL
-6 DNMEEATNKKYSA
+6 DNIDEETGKKYSA
-19 YNAIYSVDIE
+19 YNSIYSVDIE

-37 GLFITMICILFV
+37 GLFFVVVFILFV

-74 SVIPGKI
+74 SIIPGKI

-125 QKVDFYDNKIS
+125 QKVDFYDSKITN
-136 SINGQLIAI
+136 IKGQIVAI
-145 EAGFKL
+145 EEGFKL
-151 KESSIRNKI
+151 KESAIRNKI

-165 KILIDSAELAAAKI
+165 KILIDSAELSAAKI
-179 DLEVGTNQF
+179 DLEVGTNQY

-254 KGEIASSNTEKSTV
+254 KGDIANSNTEKSTV

-280 NYRIRGSQ
+280 NYRIRGGQ

-314 EMIVEIVPNVFL
+314 EMIVEIVPNSFK

-332 VKPMD
+332 IKPMD
-337 LALLNKG
+337 LALINKG

-356 IVFSGWPSSSY
+356 IVFSGWPNSSY

-380 RSESGKFR
+380 RNENGQFR
-388 VLIIPDQTVKKWPT
+388 VLIIPDMTEKNWPS
-402 NLKIGTGAKGF
+402 NLKIGTGAQGF

-426 RQLNGFPPDFYTVEV
+426 RQLNGFPPDFYTLEV
-441 KGKEKEKGKERETNE
+441 KGKDIKANE
-456 K
+456 KK